1 VPLSRAVLEVLA
13 AAALLFGVAL
23 PIGRRIGDLSLN
35 FGASPLPAA
44 AKSVILPPPDFSGVR
59 EQAGENV
66 ASVARLLQ
74 SWAEDGE

>member
-1 VPLSRAVLEVLA
+1 
-13 AAALLFGVAL
+13 
-23 PIGRRIGDLSLN
+23 
-35 FGASPLPAA
+35 
-44 AKSVILPPPDFSGVR
+44 VR